1 MTDVAEADR
10 GTVGG
15 STVDEGRVADLLVRG
30 GLPGEMEGFDAPARA
45 AAAALAAQALAR
57 REDGRPAIA
66 IDTFRRG
73 EGRRQMR
80 VAVVNDDMPFLVDS
94 VAGVMANHGLVIDR
108 LLHPILPVARDA
120 DGRLTGLDVADGACE
135 SLIYME
141 TDRAE
146 ASVRQA
152 LEEEL
157 RETLVDVRAA
167 VEDWHAMIDAMEADA
182 GRTPD
187 AETAALL
194 QWFGEKHFTLLG
206 HERRGRD
213 GERRE
218 RLGIARGEREPLL
231 AEGTIERAFDWF
243 DDDTSRS
250 VLLLKSNHLSTVHRR
265 APLDLVLVPVREGR
279 RTTAISLHSG
289 LWTSSALNTQ
299 PDHVPVLRQTLARL
313 EERFGF
319 DPAGHTGKALV
330 HAVSSLP
337 HDLLIAF
344 DDAAMEETALTAMSV
359 TDRPRPKLLLVESGL
374 GRHLFAFVWL
384 PRDDLST
391 SRRREIG
398 AMLEEAA
405 SGPILNWTVELTD
418 GTVALLRYTIDRR
431 ATERTLDAEACDQRL
446 KAMVR
451 GWLPAF
457 ERELALIGGEGEAA
471 RLALRF
477 GEAFPQ
483 GYRTHYGPQE
493 AANDARRLSKLQGPD
508 DRSVRLYRHATDADA
523 HSLRLKLYRFGGSV
537 PLSDVVPAL
546 EDFGFRVLSE
556 VPTDV
561 GGDTP
566 GTIHDFMLESADDID
581 TARLLDRA
589 PEIEGSVEAVLKGTA
604 ENDEFNRLV
613 IAAGLQPSQV
623 VLVRAWFRYLRQTGL
638 TYGLVTVVDALAR
651 SPEVT
656 RAIVSLF
663 AARHDPTRAHSH
675 VELERTV
682 RSVLTNGLAAVKAID
697 DDRILRRMLA
707 VVEACL
713 RTNAYCCT
721 EGEALAFKLD
731 SAQVPGLPAPL
742 PWREVW
748 VYSPRVEGI
757 HLRAGP
763 VARGGIRWSDRRD
776 DFRTEVLGLMKA
788 QRVKNA
794 VIVPTGAKGGFYPK
808 MLLDPAL
815 DRDAW
820 ATEGREAY
828 KIYIRSLLSITD
840 TLEDGRVVHPDGVVV
855 LDGDDPYFVVA
866 ADKGTASFSDTA
878 NALAEQAGF
887 WLGDAFASGGS
898 HGYDHKAMA
907 ITARGAWISVQRHFR
922 ERGVDV
928 QSQEVTVAGVGDMS
942 GDVFGNGMLLSRTLK
957 LRAAFDHRHIF
968 LDPDP
973 DPAASWAERKR
984 LFELPR
990 SSWAD
995 YGAALISDGG
1005 GVWPRTDKT
1014 IPLSPEVRAM
1024 LGTQAE
1030 AMEPAELI
1038 STILAMEVDLLWFG
1052 GIGTYVK
1059 AAVENNAAVGDPLND
1074 RLRVDAE
1081 TLGAKVIGEG
1091 ANLAITQAGRIA
1103 FARGGGSI
1111 NTDFIDNS
1119 AGVDCSDNEVNIK
1132 IALQQPVKAGRLS
1145 PVDRNALLEEMTGEV
1160 AEIVLE
1166 DNRLQT
1172 LALSV
1177 AAARSREA
1185 AGSFVRLIDQ
1195 FEAEGALD
1203 RKVEGLAAND
1213 ELLRRAGDNEGLTRP
1228 ELAVLLSTSKLVL
1241 QDAVEHTDLAADP
1254 AMDDEVLNAFP
1265 PQLRTRFPDALKSH
1279 QLRPEIVATEVA
1291 NRMVNRLGI
1300 VHPFELAEEEGAAMG
1315 EVAAAYLVIERLLGV
1330 RAIWEALDEADVA
1343 EEARLALFDRAAASV
1358 RAHTADLLRSADRHL
1373 GVGEAV
1379 ERLAGP
1385 VSRLCAAAGDLV
1397 SDAAGAEAADIER
1410 FATEAGVSPDLAAAL
1425 KRLYAADG
1433 AIGIASLSAQSGVDE
1448 IALARAFTRLG
1459 EAVGLDWAQTS
1470 AQSVRTSDPW
1480 ERLLLA
1486 GLARD
1491 LQQMRLDFLRVRDGD
1506 PEAAVESWLAAL
1518 EPRVRQFRGQI
1529 DHARSATAVTPA
1541 MLAQLAS
1548 QARVLLNRAG

>member
-1 MTDVAEADR
+1 MTEAAQQAP
-10 GTVGG
+10 
-15 STVDEGRVADLLVRG
+15 VDDHAVADLLVKG
-30 GLPGEMEGFDAPARA
+30 ALPGELEGFGGQARA
-45 AAAALAAQALAR
+45 DAARFVADTLATRRPGQA
-57 REDGRPAIA
+57 AIA
-66 IDTFRRG
+66 IETFRHQDT
-73 EGRRQMR
+73 RRQMR
-80 VAVVNDDMPFLVDS
+80 LALVNDDVPFLVDS
-94 VAGVMANHGLVIDR
+94 VAATLANHGLVIDR
-108 LLHPILPVARDA
+108 LLHPVTGVERAA
-120 DGRLTGLDVADGACE
+120 DGAVVALGTKDGACE
-135 SLIYME
+135 SIIYME
-141 TDRAE
+141 TDRADS
-146 ASVRQA
+146 AVRQA
-152 LEEEL
+152 LEQEL
-157 RETLVDVRAA
+157 DATLSDVRAA
-167 VEDWHAMIDAMEADA
+167 VRDWRAMTDAMSADA
-182 GRTPD
+182 ARS
-187 AETAALL
+187 ASEETAALL
-194 QWFGEKHFTLLG
+194 QWFGERHFTLLG

-213 GERRE
+213 GTRGE
-218 RLGIARGEREPLL
+218 RLGIASGDRAPLL
-231 AEGTIERAFDWF
+231 ADATIDRAFEWF
-243 DDDTSRS
+243 DAEADRS
-250 VLLLKSNHLSTVHRR
+250 VLLLKSNQLSTVHRR
-265 APLDLVLVPVREGR
+265 APLDLILLPVREGG
-279 RTTAISLHSG
+279 RTTAVSLHSG

-299 PDHVPVLRQTLARL
+299 PDRVPVLRQTLGRL
-313 EERFGF
+313 ERRFGF

-359 TDRPRPKLLLVESGL
+359 TDRPRPKLLLVESAL

-391 SRRREIG
+391 RRRRQIG

-405 SGPILNWTVELTD
+405 GGPIINWTVELTD

-431 ATERTLDAEACDQRL
+431 TADRVLDAEACDQSL

-457 ERELALIGGEGEAA
+457 ERELGLIGGEGEAA

-477 GEAFPQ
+477 GEAFPE
-483 GYRTHYGPQE
+483 GYRTHYGPEE
-493 AANDARRLSKLQGPD
+493 AARDSRRLSRLDGPD
-508 DRSVRLYRHATDADA
+508 DRSVRLYRRPTDANP
-523 HSLRLKLYRFGGSV
+523 HGLRLKLYRLGGSV

-546 EDFGFRVLSE
+546 EDFGFRVMGE
-556 VPTDV
+556 VPTELD
-561 GGDTP
+561 GETP
-566 GTIHDFMLESADDID
+566 GTIHDFALESADGVE

-589 PEIEGSVEAVLKGTA
+589 AEIEGAIEAVLKGTA

-613 IAAGLQPSQV
+613 IAAGLQPTQA

-656 RAIVSLF
+656 RAIVTLF
-663 AARHDPTRAHSH
+663 AARHDPARAHGQ

-682 RSVLTNGLAAVKAID
+682 QSVLTSGLAAVEAID
-697 DDRILRRMLA
+697 DDRILRRLLA

-713 RTNAYCCT
+713 RSNAYT
-721 EGEALAFKLD
+721 LDEGEALAFKLD
-731 SAQVPGLPAPL
+731 SALVPGLPAPL

-808 MLLDPAL
+808 ALPDPAV

-828 KIYIRSLLSITD
+828 KVYIRSLLSITD
-840 TLEDGRVVHPDGVVV
+840 TLADGRVVHPDGVVV
-855 LDGDDPYFVVA
+855 RDGDDPYFVVA

-878 NALAEQAGF
+878 NALAEGADY

-928 QSQEVTVAGVGDMS
+928 QTDAVTVAGVGDMS
-942 GDVFGNGMLLSRTLK
+942 GDVFGNGMLLSRSLK
-957 LRAAFDHRHIF
+957 LVAAFDHRHIF

-984 LFELPR
+984 LFDLPR
-990 SSWAD
+990 SSWSD
-995 YGAALISDGG
+995 YDAGRISTGG
-1005 GVWPRTDKT
+1005 GVWSRADKT
-1014 IPLSPEVRAM
+1014 VPLSPEVRRL
-1024 LGTQAE
+1024 LGTEAE
-1030 AMEPAELI
+1030 SMEPADLI
-1038 STILAMEVDLLWFG
+1038 SAILAMRVDLLWFG

-1059 AAVENNAAVGDPLND
+1059 AAAENNAAVGDPLND

-1081 TLGAKVIGEG
+1081 TLGATVIGEG
-1091 ANLAITQAGRIA
+1091 ANLAVTQAGRIA

-1145 PVDRNALLEEMTGEV
+1145 PGDRNALLEEMTDEV
-1160 AEIVLE
+1160 AELVLE

-1185 AGSFVRLIDQ
+1185 AGSFVRLVDR
-1195 FEAEGALD
+1195 FEADGALD

-1213 ELLRRAGDNEGLTRP
+1213 ELLRRAGDREGLTRP
-1228 ELAVLLSTSKLVL
+1228 ELAVLLSTAKLVL
-1241 QDAVEHTDLAADP
+1241 QDAVESTDLAADP
-1254 AMDDEVLNAFP
+1254 AMDAEVLDAFP
-1265 PQLRTRFPDALKSH
+1265 PTLRARFPDALLTH

-1315 EVAAAYLVIERLLGV
+1315 EVAAAYLVVERLLGV
-1330 RAIWEALDEADVA
+1330 RAIWEALDETPVD
-1343 EEARLALFDRAAASV
+1343 EDARLALFDRAAASA

-1379 ERLAGP
+1379 ERLRGP
-1385 VSRLCAAAGDLV
+1385 VERLCEAAGGLV

-1410 FATEAGVSPDLAAAL
+1410 AALDAGTAPDLAAAL

-1433 AIGIASLSAQSGVDE
+1433 AIGLASLSASSGTDE

-1470 AQSVRTSDPW
+1470 AQSIPTSDPW
-1480 ERLLLA
+1480 ERLLLS

-1491 LQQMRLDFLRVRDGD
+1491 LQQMRLDFLRGRDGD
-1506 PEAAVESWLAAL
+1506 PEAAVERWLEAL
-1518 EPRVRQFRGQI
+1518 APRVRQFRRQI
-1529 DHARSATAVTPA
+1529 DSARAAAAVTPA

>member
-1 MTDVAEADR
+1 MAD
-10 GTVGG
+10 
-15 STVDEGRVADLLVRG
+15 D
-30 GLPGEMEGFDAPARA
+30 ARA
-45 AAAALAAQALAR
+45 SS
-57 REDGRPAIA
+57 DG
-66 IDTFRRG
+66 
-73 EGRRQMR
+73 
-80 VAVVNDDMPFLVDS
+80 
-94 VAGVMANHGLVIDR
+94 
-108 LLHPILPVARDA
+108 
-120 DGRLTGLDVADGACE
+120 
-135 SLIYME
+135 
-141 TDRAE
+141 
-146 ASVRQA
+146 
-152 LEEEL
+152 
-157 RETLVDVRAA
+157 
-167 VEDWHAMIDAMEADA
+167 
-182 GRTPD
+182 
-187 AETAALL
+187 ETAALL
-194 QWFGEKHFTLLG
+194 AWFAERHFTMLG
-206 HERRGRD
+206 AERRLRSGGRED
-213 GERRE
+213 
-218 RLGIARGEREPLL
+218 RLGVVRDRDPLL
-231 AEGTIERAFDWF
+231 ADGTMARAFDWF
-243 DDDTSRS
+243 DADATR
-250 VLLLKSNHLSTVHRR
+250 VHLLLKSNQESTVHRR
-265 APLDLVLVPVREGR
+265 TPFDLVLLPNREDGR
-279 RTTAISLHSG
+279 TVAVSLHAG
-289 LWTSSALNTQ
+289 LWTSSALKTQ
-299 PDHVPVLRQTLARL
+299 PNHVPVLRRTLARL

-344 DDAAMEETALTAMSV
+344 GEDQMEETALTAMSIA
-359 TDRPRPKLLLVESGL
+359 DRPRPKLLLVESAL

-391 SRRREIG
+391 ARRQQIG

-405 SGPILNWTVELTD
+405 GGPLISWTSELAD
-418 GTVALLRYTIDRR
+418 GQVALIRYTLDRR
-431 ATERTLDAEACDQRL
+431 QTDKAIDMAACDRRL
-446 KAMVR
+446 RDMVR

-457 ERELALIGGEGEAA
+457 ERELALIGGESQAA

-483 GYRTHYGPQE
+483 GYRTHYGPEE
-493 AANDARRLSKLQGPD
+493 AARDARRLSVLDGPD
-508 DRSVRLYRHATDADA
+508 DRSVRLYSRPTDANPQG
-523 HSLRLKLYRFGGSV
+523 LRLKLYRLGGSV

-546 EDFGFRVLSE
+546 EDFGFRVMGE

-566 GTIHDFMLESADDID
+566 GTIHDFSLMSADGVE
-581 TARLLDRA
+581 TAKLLDRA
-589 PEIEGSVEAVLKGTA
+589 DEIEGAIEAVLCGLA

-613 IAAGLQPSQV
+613 IAAGLAPAQV

-663 AARHDPTRAHSH
+663 AARHDPARAHSH

-682 RSVLTNGLAAVKAID
+682 GNVLTTGLAAVKAID
-697 DDRILRRMLA
+697 DDRILRRLLA
-707 VVEACL
+707 VVDACQ
-713 RTNAYCCT
+713 RTNAYCCG

-731 SAQVPGLPAPL
+731 SALVPGLPAPL

-808 MLLDPAL
+808 ALPDPAL

-840 TLEDGRVVHPDGVVV
+840 TREDGRVVHPEGVVV

-878 NALAEQAGF
+878 NALAEEDRF

-928 QSQEVTVAGVGDMS
+928 QSDPVTVAGVGDMS
-942 GDVFGNGMLLSRTLK
+942 GDVFGNGMLLSRSLK
-957 LRAAFDHRHIF
+957 LVAAFDHRHIF
-968 LDPDP
+968 LDPNP
-973 DPAASWAERKR
+973 DPAASWAERQR
-984 LFELPR
+984 LFDLPR

-995 YGAALISDGG
+995 YDPAMISDGG
-1005 GVWPRTDKT
+1005 GVWARTEKSV
-1014 IPLSPEVRAM
+1014 PLSPAVRAL
-1024 LGTQAE
+1024 LGTEAE
-1030 AMEPAELI
+1030 TMDPAELI
-1038 STILAMEVDLLWFG
+1038 SAILLMEVDLLWFG

-1059 AAVENNAAVGDPLND
+1059 AAAENNAAVGDPVND
-1074 RLRVDAE
+1074 RLRVDGEQLRAR
-1081 TLGAKVIGEG
+1081 VIGEG
-1091 ANLAITQAGRIA
+1091 ANLAVTQAGRIA
-1103 FARGGGSI
+1103 FALGGGAI

-1132 IALQQPVKAGRLS
+1132 IALQPPVRSGALATD
-1145 PVDRNALLEEMTGEV
+1145 DRNALLEEMTEEV

-1177 AAARSREA
+1177 ASARSREA
-1185 AGSFVRLIDQ
+1185 AGSFVRLIDR
-1195 FEAEGALD
+1195 FEAGGALD
-1203 RKVEGLAAND
+1203 RSVEGLAGND
-1213 ELLRRAGDNEGLTRP
+1213 DLLRRAADGSGLTRP
-1228 ELAVLLSTSKLVL
+1228 ELAVLLSTAKLVL
-1241 QDAVEHTDLAADP
+1241 QDAVERTDIAADP
-1254 AMDDEVLNAFP
+1254 AMDAEVLDAFP
-1265 PQLRTRFPDALKSH
+1265 ATLRRRFPDALLTH
-1279 QLRPEIVATEVA
+1279 QLRCEIVATEVA
-1291 NRMVNRLGI
+1291 NRMINRLGI

-1315 EVAAAYLVIERLLGV
+1315 EVAAAYLVVERLLGV
-1330 RAIWEALDEADVA
+1330 RPIWEALDEAPVP
-1343 EEARLALFDRAAASV
+1343 EEVRLALFDRAAASV

-1373 GVGEAV
+1373 GIADAC
-1379 ERLAGP
+1379 ERLAAP
-1385 VSRLCAAAGDLV
+1385 VSRLCAAAGELV
-1397 SDAAGAEAADIER
+1397 SDAAGAEAADIE
-1410 FATEAGVSPDLAAAL
+1410 AHALEGGASPDLATAL
-1425 KRLYAADG
+1425 KRLYASDG
-1433 AIGIASLSAQSGVDE
+1433 AIGLASLSAQSGLDE
-1448 IALARAFTRLG
+1448 IALARAFTRIG
-1459 EAVGLDWAQTS
+1459 EAIGLDWAQTT
-1470 AQSVRTSDPW
+1470 AQGVRTSDPW
-1480 ERLLLA
+1480 ERLLLS

-1491 LQQMRLDFLRVRDGD
+1491 MQQMRLDFLRTRTSESGVSPPD
-1506 PEAAVESWLAAL
+1506 AVERWLTAL
-1518 EPRVRQFRGQI
+1518 EPRVRQFRQQI
-1529 DHARSATAVTPA
+1529 DSARSAAAVTPA

>member
-1 MTDVAEADR
+1 MSDVVEPQAA
-10 GTVGG
+10 V
-15 STVDEGRVADLLVRG
+15 VDEHAVGQLLVKG
-30 GLPGEMEGFDAPARA
+30 ALPGELEGFDGAARA
-45 AAAALAAQALAR
+45 EAARFVADALSVRQPDRSAV
-57 REDGRPAIA
+57 AIE
-66 IDTFRRG
+66 TFRHG

-80 VAVVNDDMPFLVDS
+80 LALVNDDMPFLVDS
-94 VAGVMANHGLVIDR
+94 VAATLANHGLVIDR
-108 LLHPILPVARDA
+108 LLHPVTAIERDGG
-120 DGRLTGLDVADGACE
+120 GRLATMSGDGPCE
-135 SLIYME
+135 SVIYME

-146 ASVRQA
+146 AAVRQA
-152 LEEEL
+152 LQDEL
-157 RETLVDVRAA
+157 ETTLADVRAA
-167 VEDWHAMIDAMEADA
+167 VGDWHAMTKAMVADA
-182 GRTPD
+182 ERSDSG
-187 AETAALL
+187 ETAALL
-194 QWFGEKHFTLLG
+194 QWFGERHFTLLG
-206 HERRGRD
+206 HEVRRRD
-213 GERRE
+213 GARGQ
-218 RLGIARGEREPLL
+218 RLGIASGERAPLL
-231 AEGTIERAFDWF
+231 ADGTIDRAFDWF
-243 DDDTSRS
+243 DEDGERS
-250 VLLLKSNHLSTVHRR
+250 ILLLKSNQLSTVHRR
-265 APLDLVLVPVREGR
+265 APLDLVLLPIRESGR
-279 RTTAISLHSG
+279 TSAISLHSG

-299 PDHVPVLRQTLARL
+299 PDRVPVLRRTLGRL

-330 HAVSSLP
+330 HAISSLP

-359 TDRPRPKLLLVESGL
+359 TDRPRPKLLLVESAL

-391 SRRREIG
+391 RRRRQIG

-405 SGPILNWTVELTD
+405 GGPIINWTVELTD

-431 ATERTLDAEACDQRL
+431 SADRALDAEACDQTL

-477 GEAFPQ
+477 GEAFPE
-483 GYRTHYGPQE
+483 GYRTHYGPEE
-493 AANDARRLSKLQGPD
+493 AARDARRMSRLGGPD
-508 DRSVRLYRHATDADA
+508 DRSVRLYRRPTDANP
-523 HSLRLKLYRFGGSV
+523 HGLRLKLYRLGGSV

-546 EDFGFRVLSE
+546 EDFGFRVMGE
-556 VPTDV
+556 VPTELD
-561 GGDTP
+561 GDTP
-566 GTIHDFMLESADDID
+566 GTIHDFSLESADGVE
-581 TARLLDRA
+581 TARLLDRSG
-589 PEIEGSVEAVLKGTA
+589 EIEGAIEAVLRATA

-613 IAAGLQPSQV
+613 IAAGLQPAQV
-623 VLVRAWFRYLRQTGL
+623 VLVRAWFRYLRQTGM

-651 SPEVT
+651 YPAVT
-656 RAIVSLF
+656 RAIVTLF
-663 AARHDPTRAHSH
+663 AARHDPARAHSH

-682 RSVLTNGLAAVKAID
+682 RNVLTTGLAAVKAID
-697 DDRILRRMLA
+697 DDRILRRLLA

-713 RTNAYCCT
+713 RTNAYT
-721 EGEALAFKLD
+721 LAEDEALAFKLD
-731 SAQVPGLPAPL
+731 SAMVPGLPAPL

-808 MLLDPAL
+808 MLPDPAQ

-820 ATEGREAY
+820 FAEGREAY
-828 KIYIRSLLSITD
+828 KVYIRSLLAITD
-840 TLEDGRVVHPDGVVV
+840 TLEDGAVAHPDGVVV

-878 NALAEQAGF
+878 NALAEQADF

-922 ERGVDV
+922 ERGIDV
-928 QSQEVTVAGVGDMS
+928 QHEEVTVAGVGDMS

-995 YGAALISDGG
+995 YDAALISDGG

-1024 LGTQAE
+1024 LVTQAE

-1059 AAVENNAAVGDPLND
+1059 AAVENDAAVGDPLND

-1132 IALQQPVKAGRLS
+1132 IALQRPVKAGTLS
-1145 PVDRNALLEEMTGEV
+1145 PVDRNALLEEMTEEV

-1185 AGSFVRLIDQ
+1185 AGSFVRLIDR
-1195 FEAEGALD
+1195 FEADGALD

-1241 QDAVEHTDLAADP
+1241 QDAIERTDLAADP
-1254 AMDDEVLNAFP
+1254 AMDAEVLDAFP
-1265 PQLRTRFPDALKSH
+1265 PTLRQRFPDALLTH

-1315 EVAAAYLVIERLLGV
+1315 EVAAAYLVIERLLSV
-1330 RAIWEALDEADVA
+1330 RSIWEALDEAPVA

-1379 ERLAGP
+1379 ERLSGP
-1385 VSRLCAAAGDLV
+1385 VVRLCAAAGDLV
-1397 SDAAGAEAADIER
+1397 SDAAGAEAEDIER
-1410 FATEAGVSPDLAAAL
+1410 FAADAGASPELAAAL

-1433 AIGIASLSAQSGVDE
+1433 AIGIASLSAASGTDE

-1470 AQSVRTSDPW
+1470 AQGVHTSDPW
-1480 ERLLLA
+1480 ERLLLS

-1491 LQQMRLDFLRVRDGD
+1491 LQQMRLDFLRTSACSGGD
-1506 PEAAVESWLAAL
+1506 PVVAVDGWLDAL
-1518 EPRVRQFRGQI
+1518 EPRVRQFRAQI
-1529 DHARSATAVTPA
+1529 DSARSAATVTPA

-1548 QARVLLNRAG
+1548 QARVLLSRAG